1 MILTF
6 GAAATTSTQTWTS
19 SLWFLAAFFAIFYF
33 LIIMPRKRQEK
44 KHTDLVQN
52 LKVHDKI
59 VTIGGLYGEVKKV
72 KEKSLI
78 IKVSENV
85 EIEILKTAVAYKQA
99 ED

>member
-1 MILTF
+1 MLYIF
-6 GAAATTSTQTWTS
+6 GAASTTTQTWTS

-33 LIIMPRKRQEK
+33 LIIMPRKKQEK

-52 LKVHDKI
+52 LRAHDKI

-72 KEKSLI
+72 KEKSVL
-78 IKVSENV
+78 IKVSEDT
-85 EIEILKTAVAYKQA
+85 EIEILKTAVAYKRE